1 MPGLPKPAEV
11 RPLWEHLP
19 QSLIDHLERVSRL
32 SGELAAR
39 WSVDPEAAE
48 LAGFLHDIARAQRP
62 EVLLQLARDLG
73 LPIDPVEETTPLL
86 LHGPVGAALAR
97 DAVTGAG
104 DDVFQAIT
112 WHSTA
117 RPGMSDLE
125 KVVFLADKLDPG
137 KAGYYPPELNPLG
150 QLAKAGLDEAVV
162 FYLDWQLRHLLERG
176 LAIHSAAVHARNW
189 LLPHRHGDKLT
200 TNL

>member
-19 QSLIDHLERVSRL
+19 QDLIDHLERVSRL
-32 SGELAAR
+32 SGELATR
-39 WSVDPEAAE
+39 WGVDPEAAE

-62 EVLLQLARDLG
+62 DELLRQARDLG
-73 LPIDPVEETTPLL
+73 LPIDPVEQATPLL

-97 DAVTGAG
+97 AAVTGAG

-117 RPGMSDLE
+117 RPGMSHLE
-125 KVVFLADKLDPG
+125 QVVFLADKLDPG
-137 KAGYYPPELNPLG
+137 KAGYYPPGLEPLG
-150 QLAKAGLDEAVV
+150 QLAQAGLDQAVV
-162 FYLDWQLRHLLERG
+162 FYLDWQLRQLLERG
-176 LAIHSAAVHARNW
+176 SVVHPAAVHARNW
-189 LLPHRHGDKLT
+189 LLLRPHGDKLT
-200 TNL
+200 ADL